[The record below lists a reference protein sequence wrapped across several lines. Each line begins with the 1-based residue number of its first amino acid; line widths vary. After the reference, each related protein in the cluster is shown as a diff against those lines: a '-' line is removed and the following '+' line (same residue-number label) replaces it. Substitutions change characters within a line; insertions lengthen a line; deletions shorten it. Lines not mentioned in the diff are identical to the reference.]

1 MERRLIASLMLGTVA
16 LLGTAAAKAGPQ
28 YDDRYYGNGQPIRCE
43 SPNNR
48 YRECPMDT
56 RGGVQ
61 LTRQLSSTRCEE
73 GRNWG
78 QGRGGVWVDRGCR
91 AEFASVRGGGW
102 GNGGGWSGNGQRLRC
117 ESDNGRT
124 RTCAIP
130 SRAEVRLVRQLSNA
144 RCIEGRTWG
153 QDRGGLWV
161 TQGCRGEFEVYGRGN
176 GGWGNGGGWSNGGG
190 WGSGGGWSNGGGW
203 DDDDDDG
210 RTFRCES
217 DNGRTRLCGV
227 DGRRVELVRQLSSS
241 ACIEGRTWGR
251 DNRGVWV
258 TDGCRAEF
266 RSW

>member
-1 MERRLIASLMLGTVA
+1 MERHLIASLMLGTVA

-28 YDDRYYGNGQPIRCE
+28 YDDRYYGNGQTVRCE
-43 SPNNR
+43 SPSNR

-78 QGRGGVWVDRGCR
+78 QGRNGVWVDRGCR
-91 AEFASVRGGGW
+91 AEFTSGRGGW
-102 GNGGGWSGNGQRLRC
+102 GNGGGWSGNGQRIRC
-117 ESDNGRT
+117 ESDKGRT
-124 RTCAIP
+124 RTCSIP
-130 SRAEVRLVRQLSNA
+130 ARADVRLVRQLSSS
-144 RCIEGRTWG
+144 RCVEGQTWG
-153 QDRGGLWV
+153 QDRNGLWV

-176 GGWGNGGGWSNGGG
+176 GGGWGNNGG
-190 WGSGGGWSNGGGW
+190 NA
-203 DDDDDDG
+203 G

-217 DNGRTRLCGV
+217 DNGRTRTCAV

-258 TDGCRAEF
+258 TSGCRAEF
-266 RSW
+266 RTW

>member
-1 MERRLIASLMLGTVA
+1 MERHLIASLMLGTFA
-16 LLGTAAAKAGPQ
+16 LLGTAAAKAAPQ
-28 YDDRYYGNGQPIRCE
+28 YDDRYSGGGQTVRCE
-43 SPNNR
+43 SPSNR

-73 GRNWG
+73 GRTWG

-91 AEFASVRGGGW
+91 AEFASGRGGGW
-102 GNGGGWSGNGQRLRC
+102 GNGGGWSGNGQRIRC

-124 RTCAIP
+124 RTCPIP
-130 SRAEVRLVRQLSNA
+130 SRADVRLVRQLSSS
-144 RCIEGRTWG
+144 RCVEGQTWG
-153 QDRGGLWV
+153 QDRNGLWV
-161 TQGCRGEFEVYGRGN
+161 TQGCRASSRSMAVATAGEMGAAGATN
-176 GGWGNGGGWSNGGG
+176 GGN
-190 WGSGGGWSNGGGW
+190 
-203 DDDDDDG
+203 G

-217 DNGRTRLCGV
+217 DNGRTRTCSA
-227 DGRRVELVRQLSSS
+227 DGRRVELVRQLSSN

-258 TDGCRAEF
+258 TSGCRAEF

>member
-1 MERRLIASLMLGTVA
+1 MERRLIASLMFGTAA
-16 LLGTAAAKAGPQ
+16 LLGMASAQAAPQ
-28 YDDRYYGNGQPIRCE
+28 YGDRYQGGGQTLRCE
-43 SPNNR
+43 SPSNR

-78 QGRGGVWVDRGCR
+78 QGRNGVWVDRGCR
-91 AEFASVRGGGW
+91 AEFTAGRGGGW
-102 GNGGGWSGNGQRLRC
+102 GNGGGWSGTGERIRC

-124 RTCAIP
+124 RTCAVP
-130 SRAEVRLVRQLSNA
+130 PRADVRLVRQLSSA
-144 RCIEGRTWG
+144 RCVEGQTWG
-153 QDRGGLWV
+153 QDRNGLWV
-161 TQGCRGEFEVYGRGN
+161 TQGCRAEFEVRGRGN
-176 GGWGNGGGWSNGGG
+176 GWGNGNGGGWGNNG
-190 WGSGGGWSNGGGW
+190 
-203 DDDDDDG
+203 DYG

-217 DNGRTRLCGV
+217 DNGRTRTCAV
-227 DGRRVELVRQLSSS
+227 EGRRVELVRQLSSS

-258 TDGCRAEF
+258 TSGCRAEF

>member
-1 MERRLIASLMLGTVA
+1 MERHLIASLMLGTVA
-16 LLGTAAAKAGPQ
+16 LLGATATQAAPQ
-28 YDDRYYGNGQPIRCE
+28 YDDRYYGNGQTVRCE
-43 SPNNR
+43 SPSNR

-78 QGRGGVWVDRGCR
+78 QGRNGVWVDRGCR
-91 AEFASVRGGGW
+91 AEFTSGRGGGW
-102 GNGGGWSGNGQRLRC
+102 GNGGGWSGNGQRIRC

-130 SRAEVRLVRQLSNA
+130 ARADVRLVRQLSSA
-144 RCIEGRTWG
+144 RCVEGQTWG

-176 GGWGNGGGWSNGGG
+176 GGGWGNGGNWGNNGG
-190 WGSGGGWSNGGGW
+190 NY
-203 DDDDDDG
+203 G

-217 DNGRTRLCGV
+217 DNGRTRNCAV